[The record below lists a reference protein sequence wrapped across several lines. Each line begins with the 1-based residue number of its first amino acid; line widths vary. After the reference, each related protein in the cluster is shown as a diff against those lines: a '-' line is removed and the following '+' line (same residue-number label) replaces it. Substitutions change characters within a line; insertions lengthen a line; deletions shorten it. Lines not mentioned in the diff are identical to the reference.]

1 MLAGCQLTNN
11 EMRAVIDGWAG
22 SDVMACLGF
31 GRMSSFIQQ
40 INTFLREFEREPGH
54 EQCGGKKKA
63 AFYAG
68 WLKGG
73 NEGGKKDRSACLVPS
88 QAAALAALWPGLFLL
103 PVPRLGFPS

>member
-1 MLAGCQLTNN
+1 MLARRHLTNN

-22 SDVMACLGF
+22 SDTMACLGF

-40 INTFLREFEREPGH
+40 INTFLREFERQPGH
-54 EQCGGKKKA
+54 EQSEKEKA

-73 NEGGKKDRSACLVPS
+73 NEGGKKDWSACSVPS
-88 QAAALAALWPGLFLL
+88 QAATLMAPWLGALLL
-103 PVPRLGFPS
+103 SVPHLGFPD

>member
-1 MLAGCQLTNN
+1 MLACRQLTNN

-54 EQCGGKKKA
+54 ERTEGKKRQL
-63 AFYAG
+63 FM
-68 WLKGG
+68 LGG
-73 NEGGKKDRSACLVPS
+73 
-88 QAAALAALWPGLFLL
+88 
-103 PVPRLGFPS
+103 